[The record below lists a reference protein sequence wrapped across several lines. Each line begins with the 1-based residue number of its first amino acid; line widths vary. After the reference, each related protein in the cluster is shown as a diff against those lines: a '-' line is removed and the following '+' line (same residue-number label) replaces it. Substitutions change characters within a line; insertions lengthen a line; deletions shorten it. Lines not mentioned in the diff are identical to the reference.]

1 MPIKCLFCKNTIP
14 ASLIN
19 STPKKQY
26 KELFVTATVLHLRAG
41 PSTDHDIIGRLK
53 HGDGLTPIDDK
64 NGWFKV
70 PYEGQIGWI
79 SGDWVIIPEEVK
91 PGNDKKDKLKI
102 AKIDFKTKR
111 PHKYNSEKT
120 KKLRQI
126 INDEFGGELKKW
138 DLQCTE
144 YTHYRIKLEGHTIK
158 WPKER
163 PQHGGRW
170 AKIFEKTNYK
180 VSDKPIK
187 GTAMSFTGIIKYG
200 DVAYVEKVNKDGS
213 VFISEANWPKD
224 GIYCER
230 TISLERQKQ
239 YGAKFIKFV

>member
-1 MPIKCLFCKNTIP
+1 MPIKCPFCKNTIP

-91 PGNDKKDKLKI
+91 PENDKKDKLKI